1 MLLVHGLEANGM
13 TFQRT
18 GEDVKRQL
26 RQKDLVL
33 EHLRTGQPITQDTA
47 RELFGCMRLASRI
60 SELKKSGH
68 LILSLRNDQGCS
80 TYLLLSPEGREE

>member
-1 MLLVHGLEANGM
+1 M

-47 RELFGCMRLASRI
+47 RELFGCRHVASRI
-60 SELKKSGH
+60 SELKKAGYI
-68 LILSLRNDQGCS
+68 ILSLRNDQSCA
-80 TYLLLSPEGREE
+80 TYLLLEGGRE

>member
-1 MLLVHGLEANGM
+1 M

-26 RQKDLVL
+26 RQRDKVL
-33 EHLRTGQPITQDTA
+33 GHLRNGQPLTQDTA
-47 RELFGCMRLASRI
+47 RAEYGVMRLASRI

-68 LILSLRNDQGCS
+68 VILSLRHETGVAV
-80 TYLLLSPEGREE
+80 YLLLSDEGGQG

>member
-1 MLLVHGLEANGM
+1 M

-26 RQKDLVL
+26 RQKDKVL
-33 EHLRTGQPITQDTA
+33 EHLRTGQPLTQDTA

-60 SELKKSGH
+60 SELKKAGPV
-68 LILSLRNDQGCS
+68 ILSLRHETGVA
-80 TYLLLSPEGREE
+80 

>member
-1 MLLVHGLEANGM
+1 M

-33 EHLRTGQPITQDTA
+33 EHLRTGRPITQDAA

-60 SELKKSGH
+60 SELKKAGH
-68 LILSLRNDQGCS
+68 IILSLRHETGVAV
-80 TYLLLSPEGREE
+80 YLLLEGGRE

>member
-1 MLLVHGLEANGM
+1 M

-33 EHLRTGQPITQDTA
+33 EHLRTGQPLTQDQA
-47 RELFGCMRLASRI
+47 RAEYGVMRLASRI
-60 SELKKSGH
+60 SELKKAGYI
-68 LILSLRNDQGCS
+68 ILSLRNDQGCA
-80 TYLLLSPEGREE
+80 TYLLLSDEGGRE

>member
-1 MLLVHGLEANGM
+1 M

-18 GEDVKRQL
+18 HEDHKRHA
-26 RQKDLVL
+26 RQKDKVL
-33 EHLRTGQPITQDTA
+33 SHLQTGAPLTQDTA

-68 LILSLRNDQGCS
+68 VILSLRNDQGCS

>member
-1 MLLVHGLEANGM
+1 VPVVFGLEVGGM